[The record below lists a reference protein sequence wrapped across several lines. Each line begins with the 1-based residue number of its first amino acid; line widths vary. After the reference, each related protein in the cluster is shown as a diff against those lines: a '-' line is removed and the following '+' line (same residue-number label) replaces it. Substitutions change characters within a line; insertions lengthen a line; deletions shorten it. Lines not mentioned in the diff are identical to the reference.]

1 MHHTDSNQPDLA
13 VARPVDLAASPGRT
27 TMLLANAGKRLALLG
42 VLALGACS
50 SPRLP
55 VPAPPQPPQLPQ
67 ASQPPQQS
75 QQPQQP
81 PQPQQPQ
88 QPSSAAHPLP
98 PPVFSAPYRNW
109 DEFRLHA
116 GRRLVQ
122 ANPNGTFTGA
132 VPQPLLAIPVLEVEL
147 NADGSVRRIVV
158 QRQPSQARDTVQLAI
173 EAVQRAAP
181 FGDVSHLPRP
191 WKFSEVFLFRDDR
204 RFKPRVLDL

>member
-1 MHHTDSNQPDLA
+1 MDHMDTHQRGA
-13 VARPVDLAASPGRT
+13 VAARDSQAPGRPHG
-27 TMLLANAGKRLALLG
+27 NAGPTPCAWQRVSLIG
-42 VLALGACS
+42 VLALAACA
-50 SPRLP
+50 SPQTP
-55 VPAPPQPPQLPQ
+55 TPALPQ
-67 ASQPPQQS
+67 APSAALPPA
-75 QQPQQP
+75 
-81 PQPQQPQ
+81 
-88 QPSSAAHPLP
+88 PSSASPPAPSSALP
-98 PPVFSAPYRNW
+98 TAPSTVTPPRPPAVSSTPYRNW

-122 ANPNGTFTGA
+122 ANPSGTYTGA
-132 VPQPLLAIPVLEVEL
+132 VPEPLLAIPVLEVEL
-147 NADGSVRRIVV
+147 NADGSVRRIMV